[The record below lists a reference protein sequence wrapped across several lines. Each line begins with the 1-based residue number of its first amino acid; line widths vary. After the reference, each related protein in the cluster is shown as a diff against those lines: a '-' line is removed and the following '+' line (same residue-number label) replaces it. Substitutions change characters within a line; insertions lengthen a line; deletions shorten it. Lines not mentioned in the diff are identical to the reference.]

1 MTMFLSTQQ
10 YLILWIVMSYG
21 STASLDR
28 CPRNFNNIRE
38 YKTAHREMCYTFIN
52 TEKTWVDARKHCWS
66 WGGDLITI
74 KDQNKMNF
82 VIHTLN
88 VVLRWGN
95 NGVWIGAHA
104 RNGRGWEWAT
114 GERLTWGYW
123 APGQPSK
130 TGGIISIEDCA
141 QMRRK
146 DGWRWHDYHC
156 DSSLFFSYKFIC
168 EFHKLNQGEGSV
180 SSVVGGGSSSTN
192 NDTGILAGI
201 IVGGAILILIIAV
214 GTLLLRRRRQKKFEE
229 PSVQFQNLSYSR
241 VSQNGQD
248 GNVYMDTNEM
258 NRLYEEVNKQ
268 VNHGVNCFSRTVLD
282 ISVPRPADTEDNEQG
297 ALCGGVTDESD
308 LKKLNNV
315 THVALPSDTKNPPEV
330 SDNHYVDMNSGN
342 KAKETNRLMEASR
355 VVDPS
360 KPSNLGGDREPM
372 PLPVYANSTEN
383 LHEGTPELSRQSADS
398 TYVNSQEGFIVDEE
412 GYMTPRTTP
421 QRDSY
426 HDTELM
432 GVDKD
437 QDPLYAEIH

>member
-1 MTMFLSTQQ
+1 
-10 YLILWIVMSYG
+10 
-21 STASLDR
+21 
-28 CPRNFNNIRE
+28 
-38 YKTAHREMCYTFIN
+38 
-52 TEKTWVDARKHCWS
+52 
-66 WGGDLITI
+66 
-74 KDQNKMNF
+74 
-82 VIHTLN
+82 
-88 VVLRWGN
+88 
-95 NGVWIGAHA
+95 
-104 RNGRGWEWAT
+104 
-114 GERLTWGYW
+114 
-123 APGQPSK
+123 
-130 TGGIISIEDCA
+130 
-141 QMRRK
+141 
-146 DGWRWHDYHC
+146 
-156 DSSLFFSYKFIC
+156 
-168 EFHKLNQGEGSV
+168 
-180 SSVVGGGSSSTN
+180 
-192 NDTGILAGI
+192 
-201 IVGGAILILIIAV
+201 
-214 GTLLLRRRRQKKFEE
+214 
-229 PSVQFQNLSYSR
+229 
-241 VSQNGQD
+241 
-248 GNVYMDTNEM
+248 M

-297 ALCGGVTDESD
+297 AFCGGVADESD

-330 SDNHYVDMNSGN
+330 SENHYVDMNSGN